1 MVVAAAGS
9 LQRLA
14 GTRGIG
20 AVLAVVAA
28 AGRSATWRQWQQHA
42 CSVRAFIATHLH
54 VSDAKAVPAV
64 AKR

>member
-1 MVVAAAGS
+1 MVDDVG
-9 LQRLA
+9 
-14 GTRGIG
+14 GTHLIIYARISPP
-20 AVLAVVAA
+20 AA